1 MRPRLSPCQVEAAL
15 NCLLAAYP
23 EVVARWAMGL
33 MAEPPEEVRC
43 WLLSSKIDEEEAGR

>member
-1 MRPRLSPCQVEAAL
+1 VSRHLSPCQVEAAL

-33 MAEPPEEVRC
+33 MAEPPAELAS
-43 WLLSSKIDEEEAGR
+43 WLEAGR

>member
-1 MRPRLSPCQVEAAL
+1 MSPHLSPSQVEMAL

-33 MAEPPEEVRC
+33 MAE
-43 WLLSSKIDEEEAGR
+43 EAGR

>member
-1 MRPRLSPCQVEAAL
+1 MSPHLSPSQVEMAL

-33 MAEPPEEVRC
+33 MAEPPEEIRA
-43 WLLSSKIDEEEAGR
+43 WLMAEEARR